1 MNIFGKYPIHKAE
14 YIYDNGHIIRYKQL
28 TDDDIKKIF
37 CQINLNNEFAFP
49 EKMVQDFVQDGSIE
63 PTFKKC
69 IYFNKTDLHNMV
81 KHLRKNKKIK
91 KPLPKLNTLKK
102 NKKHN
107 KKTHIKKRK

>member
-1 MNIFGKYPIHKAE
+1 
-14 YIYDNGHIIRYKQL
+14 
-28 TDDDIKKIF
+28 
-37 CQINLNNEFAFP
+37 
-49 EKMVQDFVQDGSIE
+49 
-63 PTFKKC
+63 
-69 IYFNKTDLHNMV
+69 MV

>member
-1 MNIFGKYPIHKAE
+1 MNIFGKDNTHKAE
-14 YIYDNGHIIRYKQL
+14 YIYDNGHTIRYKKIS
-28 TDDDIKKIF
+28 DEDIKDIF
-37 CQINLNNEFAFP
+37 CKINLNNEFAFP

-91 KPLPKLNTLKK
+91 KPIPKLKTLKK
-102 NKKHN
+102 IKKHN